1 MAFQGKQTVGQIC
14 ITLIVQDV
22 AKAVDFYRDVLGAE
36 EVQRNFSHGPSD
48 PPGDEMLSAELKL
61 AGAWLNVGKE
71 NPRWRDAPRPDWP
84 RSPTSAGTTSVFLTI
99 YVDDVDEV
107 FARAVACGAST
118 LARDEAPHE
127 TYWGDKA
134 VNLIDPFGHAWR
146 LQTRLEDVAE
156 ADLAARFE
164 AQRARIRA
172 SRAAQQA

>member
-1 MAFQGKQTVGQIC
+1 MAFQGKQKVGQIC

-36 EVQRNFSHGPSD
+36 EMQRNFSYGRTD

-61 AGAWLNVGKE
+61 AGAWLVVGKE

-84 RSPTSAGTTSVFLTI
+84 RSPTSAGSTSVFLTI

-107 FARAVACGAST
+107 FARAVALGASPLSRNET
-118 LARDEAPHE
+118 PHE
-127 TYWGDKA
+127 TYWGDKT
-134 VNLIDPFGHAWR
+134 VNLLDPFGHAWR
-146 LQTRLEDVAE
+146 LQTRLEDVAD

-164 AQRARIRA
+164 AQQARARA
-172 SRAAQQA
+172 ERAAQRA